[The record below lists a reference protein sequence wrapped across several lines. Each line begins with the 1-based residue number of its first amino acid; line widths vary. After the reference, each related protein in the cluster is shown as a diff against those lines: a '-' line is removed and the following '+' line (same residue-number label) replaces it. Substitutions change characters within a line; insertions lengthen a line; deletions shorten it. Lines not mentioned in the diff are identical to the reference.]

1 MTYLPDNRG
10 HEKRGGFDARKFWI
24 LILEMDF
31 LAKKMTARDIYFVVR
46 VVQDLFPALFVSV
59 QL

>member
-1 MTYLPDNRG
+1 MKKGEAPM
-10 HEKRGGFDARKFWI
+10 HENFEF

-46 VVQDLFPALFVSV
+46 GVQDLFPALFVSV

>member
-1 MTYLPDNRG
+1 MQKGEAPM
-10 HEKRGGFDARKFWI
+10 HENFEF

-31 LAKKMTARDIYFVVR
+31 LAKKMTARDIYFVVQGI
-46 VVQDLFPALFVSV
+46 QDLFPALFSSV

>member
-1 MTYLPDNRG
+1 MKKGEAPI
-10 HEKRGGFDARKFWI
+10 HENFEC

-31 LAKKMTARDIYFVVR
+31 WPKKMTAHDIYFVVR
-46 VVQDLFPALFVSV
+46 GVQDLFPALFVSV

>member
-1 MTYLPDNRG
+1 MKKGEAPM
-10 HEKRGGFDARKFWI
+10 HENFEF

-31 LAKKMTARDIYFVVR
+31 LVKKMTARDIYFVFR
-46 VVQDLFPALFVSV
+46 GVQDLFPALFVSV